1 MKKQYYILIFLI
13 VSISFSCV
21 STHPDLND
29 GLYAQL
35 ETNKGD
41 ILIDLTFKETPVT
54 VANFVS
60 LSEGKNKDVDDQ
72 FKNKKYYDGLIFHR
86 VIENFMI
93 QGGDPTGTGRGGP
106 GYNFKDE
113 FSENLLHDGP
123 GILSMANSGPKTN
136 GSQFFITHKE
146 TPWLNGKH
154 TVFGKVVKGQE
165 IVDSIEQNDTIK
177 SVTIILSLIHI

>member
-1 MKKQYYILIFLI
+1 MKKNIYSIILLSILLI
-13 VSISFSCV
+13 SSCV

-29 GLYAQL
+29 GLYADIQ
-35 ETNKGD
+35 TNKGD
-41 ILIDLTFKETPVT
+41 ILINLTFKETPVT

-60 LSEGKNKDVDDQ
+60 LSEGKNKEVNSE
-72 FKNKKYYDGLIFHR
+72 FKGKKYYDGLIFHR

-93 QGGDPTGTGRGGP
+93 QGGDPSGTGRGGP

-113 FSENLLHDGP
+113 FNENLIHDSA

-154 TVFGKVVKGQE
+154 TVFGK
-165 IVDSIEQNDTIK
+165 SY
-177 SVTIILSLIHI
+177 

>member
-1 MKKQYYILIFLI
+1 M
-13 VSISFSCV
+13 
-21 STHPDLND
+21 ND
-29 GLYAQL
+29 GLYVDIQ
-35 ETNKGD
+35 TNKGD
-41 ILIDLTFKETPVT
+41 ILINLTFKETPVT

-60 LSEGKNKDVDDQ
+60 LSEGKNKEVNSE
-72 FKNKKYYDGLIFHR
+72 FKGKKYYDGLIFHR

-93 QGGDPTGTGRGGP
+93 QGGDPAGTGRGGP

-113 FSENLLHDGP
+113 FNENLIHDSA

-154 TVFGKVVKGQE
+154 TVFGKVIKGIE
-165 IVDSIEQNDTIK
+165 TVDLIEQNDTIK
-177 SVTIILSLIHI
+177 NVSIIRKGREARAFNASKIFSNHFEDDRMME

>member
-1 MKKQYYILIFLI
+1 MKKNIYSIILLSILLI
-13 VSISFSCV
+13 SSCV

-29 GLYAQL
+29 GLYADIQ
-35 ETNKGD
+35 TNKGD
-41 ILIDLTFKETPVT
+41 ILINLTFKETPVT

-60 LSEGKNKDVDDQ
+60 LSEGKNKEVNSE
-72 FKNKKYYDGLIFHR
+72 FKGKKYYDGLIFHR

-93 QGGDPTGTGRGGP
+93 QGGDPSGTGRGGP

-113 FSENLLHDGP
+113 FNENLIHDSA

-154 TVFGKVVKGQE
+154 TVFG
-165 IVDSIEQNDTIK
+165 
-177 SVTIILSLIHI
+177 LSLIHI